1 MVIYLDNSATTKP
14 DPEVLAS
21 FQKVSEEYYANPSS
35 IHQFGGNA
43 EKLLVA
49 AKRQAAQ
56 LLQAEQEEI
65 IFTSGGTEGNN
76 MAVKGIALEHQQRGK
91 HIITSSIEH
100 PSIYEACKAL
110 EKLGFE
116 VTYLPVNE
124 KGIVS
129 VDDVKKAI
137 RKDTILVTIMH
148 VNNEIG
154 SIQPIAEIG
163 KLLQQYPKIFFH
175 VDNVQGFGK
184 VPLHLKNAGIDLCTI
199 SGHKIHG
206 LKGTGILYVRKG
218 VALFPL
224 FHGGEQELAIRSGTE
239 NLAGIVSLVKAMRLA
254 KEREEEGIR
263 HMSELKSY
271 LIRAFE
277 KMEGVFVNT
286 PENSA
291 PHIVNISVPGIKPE
305 VIIHML
311 GEQNI
316 YISTK
321 SACSSKVKD
330 ESMVLAACG
339 YSKNRTTTALRIS
352 LSYENTMEEMKIFV
366 DALERSIKQFK
377 TTME

>member
-56 LLQAEQEEI
+56 LLQVEQEEI

-100 PSIYEACKAL
+100 PSIYEACKAS

-330 ESMVLAACG
+330 ESMVLSACG

-352 LSYENTMEEMKIFV
+352 LSYENTMQEMKIFV

>member
-56 LLQAEQEEI
+56 LLQVEQEEI

-286 PENSA
+286 PENGA

>member
-56 LLQAEQEEI
+56 LLQVEQEEI

-330 ESMVLAACG
+330 ESMVLSACG

-352 LSYENTMEEMKIFV
+352 LSYENTMQEMKIFV

>member
-56 LLQAEQEEI
+56 LLQVEQEEI

-100 PSIYEACKAL
+100 PSIYEACKAS

-184 VPLHLKNAGIDLCTI
+184 VPLHLKKRRHRLMYD
-199 SGHKIHG
+199 
-206 LKGTGILYVRKG
+206 
-218 VALFPL
+218 
-224 FHGGEQELAIRSGTE
+224 IR
-239 NLAGIVSLVKAMRLA
+239 
-254 KEREEEGIR
+254 
-263 HMSELKSY
+263 
-271 LIRAFE
+271 
-277 KMEGVFVNT
+277 
-286 PENSA
+286 P
-291 PHIVNISVPGIKPE
+291 
-305 VIIHML
+305 
-311 GEQNI
+311 
-316 YISTK
+316 
-321 SACSSKVKD
+321 
-330 ESMVLAACG
+330 
-339 YSKNRTTTALRIS
+339 
-352 LSYENTMEEMKIFV
+352 
-366 DALERSIKQFK
+366 
-377 TTME
+377 